1 MSFLNYHHL
10 RYFRAVAKEGN
21 LTRAARTLNLSQSA
35 LSIQLRKLE
44 EGIGQNLFD
53 RHHKGLHLTEA
64 GRVALEYADSIFKA
78 GDEMMEILQNRPST
92 RGQVLRVGA
101 AATLSRNFQHAFL
114 EPVLKRPDVEVI
126 LRSAGL
132 RDLLAQLRT
141 HTLDV
146 ILSNHPVRR
155 DAETPWHSRLLDEQP
170 VSLVGRKLARR
181 RKFIFP
187 DHLHDTPLLL
197 PSLESNIRASFD
209 LLMEEL
215 GIRPKILAEVDDMA
229 MLRLLA
235 RDGGAVALVP
245 RVVVQDELR
254 DGYLT
259 EYHQIDQIKECFYAI
274 TPSRKFP
281 NPLLK
286 ELLKSPK

>member
-21 LTRAARTLNLSQSA
+21 LTRAARNLNLSQSA

-44 EGIGQNLFD
+44 QDIGQNLFD

-78 GDEMMEILQNRPST
+78 GDEMMEILQSRPST

-170 VSLVGRKLARR
+170 VSLVGRKLPRR

-187 DHLHDTPLLL
+187 DDLHDTPLLL
-197 PSLESNIRASFD
+197 PSLESNIRAAFD

-254 DGYLT
+254 DGFLT
-259 EYHQIDQIKECFYAI
+259 EHHQIDQIKECFYAI

-281 NPLLK
+281 NPLLR
-286 ELLKSPK
+286 ELLKSPQ